1 MIVPV
6 AAAINPV
13 PLRADPR
20 RATVRPQDGAGDD
33 EAGAPPMDRVSIS
46 SEASRPEGEG
56 PRSSLKADGLDQS
69 EQREVQ
75 RLQQSDSEVR
85 AHEAAHQAAAGA
97 LGGGASFTYQSGPDG
112 KQYAVGGEVPIRVTP
127 GRTPEETI
135 ENARQVRAAAL
146 APANPSAQDLAVAT
160 SAAQMEAAARAQQAR
175 QAAEAYRRVTATTGA
190 GARQHPPG
198 CSCGAEPLAT
208 GGRQEEPGAR
218 PATSPGLVE

>member
-6 AAAINPV
+6 AAVLDPV
-13 PLRADPR
+13 SLRADPR
-20 RATVRPQDGAGDD
+20 RATVWPPGGAGDD
-33 EAGAPPMDRVSIS
+33 EAGALPLDRVSIS
-46 SEASRPEGEG
+46 SEASQPEGPG
-56 PRSSLKADGLDQS
+56 PRSPLKADRLDQS
-69 EQREVQ
+69 EQQEVKL
-75 RLQQSDSEVR
+75 LQQSDSEVR

-97 LGGGASFTYQSGPDG
+97 LGGGASFTYQAGPDG
-112 KQYAVGGEVPIRVTP
+112 RQYAVGGEVPIRVAP

-146 APANPSAQDLAVAT
+146 APADPSAQDLAVAT

-175 QAAEAYRRVTATTGA
+175 QAADAYRRVTATTGA
-190 GARQHPPG
+190 AAHQHRPG

>member
-6 AAAINPV
+6 AAVLDPV

-20 RATVRPQDGAGDD
+20 SSTVRPQDGAGDH
-33 EAGAPPMDRVSIS
+33 EAWALPPDRVSIS
-46 SEASRPEGEG
+46 SEASQPESAGPTRPF
-56 PRSSLKADGLDQS
+56 KANGLDQS
-69 EQREVQ
+69 EQQEVQ
-75 RLQQSDSEVR
+75 RLQQRDSEVH

-112 KQYAVGGEVPIRVTP
+112 RRYAVGGEVPVRVAP

-146 APANPSAQDLAVAT
+146 APADPSAQDLAVAT
-160 SAAQMEAAARAQQAR
+160 SAAQMEAVARAQMAR
-175 QAAEAYRRVTATTGA
+175 QAADAYRRVTATTGA
-190 GARQHPPG
+190 GARPHPPG

-208 GGRQEEPGAR
+208 GRRQEEPGAR
-218 PATSPGLVE
+218 SATSPGLVE